1 MGLERFLLRSLFLV
15 ICVLGSVLEC
25 ELGAGNNTGRP
36 VWMDV
41 HGERGQTK
49 LAGLQL
55 WW

>member
-36 VWMDV
+36 VWMDDGKMILKNV
-41 HGERGQTK
+41 LK
-49 LAGLQL
+49 LITV
-55 WW
+55 